1 MIIQFIQYHVCL
13 WILVKNTYMCV
24 YGCAELLQL
33 MENGVVGL
41 TGVLHMDTNKPEAEV
56 VTTLV
61 QVVEEDNVMVTAHRP
76 ELYIVS
82 YYYNF

>member
-1 MIIQFIQYHVCL
+1 
-13 WILVKNTYMCV
+13 MCV

-61 QVVEEDNVMVTAHRP
+61 QVVEEDNAMVTALRP

-82 YYYNF
+82 CYYNF

>member
-13 WILVKNTYMCV
+13 WILVENTYMCV
-24 YGCAELLQL
+24 YICAKLLQL
-33 MENGVVGL
+33 MESGVVGL